1 MAEKEAKKTVLKK
14 KSTISKAPVKAKGK
28 KAVSKRAVISS
39 GNGKVAV
46 KDESGDIPVVKVG
59 RPSKYTKELGEE
71 ICNTL
76 SVSIDGLR
84 RICAA
89 NAHFPESSTIKEWRH
104 NNKEFSALYEAAKL
118 KQALGFAEDIIDIV
132 DYNIEDMI
140 MTDKGLTP
148 NPVAIARARLRMDA
162 RKWIACKL
170 LPKVYG
176 EKVQQE
182 VTVLS
187 HEAKLK
193 ELE

>member
-1 MAEKEAKKTVLKK
+1 MAVKEAKKTVLKK
-14 KSTISKAPVKAKGK
+14 KSTVSKVPAKAKGK
-28 KAVSKRAVISS
+28 KTVSKRIAVSDRDGEVEVKN
-39 GNGKVAV
+39 GNDDVPVA
-46 KDESGDIPVVKVG
+46 KVG

-104 NNKEFSALYEAAKL
+104 TNKEFSALYEAAKL

-182 VTVLS
+182 VTVVS